1 LTTAGV
7 VVRGSTAEA
16 FGEHMAREFKRW
28 NAVREGR
35 GFRSSELVGCPQMQ
49 PFPRHCPAETSHDAT
64 KAAIRRISLGSV
76 SSGA

>member
-1 LTTAGV
+1 
-7 VVRGSTAEA
+7 
-16 FGEHMAREFKRW
+16 
-28 NAVREGR
+28 VREGR

>member
-1 LTTAGV
+1 LKKREHTWLKF
-7 VVRGSTAEA
+7 A
-16 FGEHMAREFKRW
+16 FCIKKRW
-28 NAVREGR
+28 MSSAERREK
-35 GFRSSELVGCPQMQ
+35 MQ